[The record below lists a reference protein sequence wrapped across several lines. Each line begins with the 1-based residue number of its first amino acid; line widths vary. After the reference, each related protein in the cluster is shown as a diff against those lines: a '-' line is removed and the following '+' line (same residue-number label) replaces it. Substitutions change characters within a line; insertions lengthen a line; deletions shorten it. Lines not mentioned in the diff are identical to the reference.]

1 MQYASTAR
9 SSGRSWSSTASQLGL
24 PSAVHRS
31 FTTGLHTRRSFG
43 YMLDGATVTAS
54 GRSSA
59 RRDAAPAPPAPDGP
73 SGDSRTPEDHR
84 IGHKFLTL
92 MGGRF
97 TRDTLIYT
105 IGMLAVGPFS
115 LVSVAVLTRL
125 MVPAQYGEL
134 AVLLFLAG
142 YLTTLY
148 NTGSLHGTFML
159 VYGASEGE
167 GDDVDSDAAI
177 TSAPRRA
184 LGTGVV
190 LTLMIVSAGTAL
202 CCVFAPTLSQMLLG
216 RDSSAALVRWAAVSA
231 AAGAL
236 WRLTVNVFRME
247 RQPAR
252 FASFNAL
259 RPLFVVGG
267 TIPLVALGFGVQGA
281 LAGTALGTLAA
292 TAVCIAMAR
301 HSYALAFSWSD
312 AKEIVR
318 RGAMVAIP
326 VICLFIVHNADIVLL
341 SHYASKSE
349 LGVYR
354 VASRFAAVPSYFAGS
369 FLMAWSPLEKGVLF
383 QATYRHI
390 GKERVHGAILT
401 YYLLVAITIVVLLDV
416 LAPGLVLIVGP
427 AYRSAAPLIPLIGV
441 GFVCYGLYIVLVRTV
456 KVERRTL
463 LYTTSALIA
472 SAVDIALS
480 TVTIPWLGAY
490 GAPVATIS
498 GLLVAC
504 ALWTAVVR
512 GLMKTSLNFEARPLA
527 GLAGAVAIAALV
539 QAVGLHLWPAGQ
551 AVVLALVL
559 LSYLTAVLAFG
570 VVPRRHFKPLARL
583 ARAAAR
589 KGNVSGQD
597 PTSGL
602 GRLDSWRR
610 SLLTAIERDG
620 VPTAVLAER
629 LGRSEPE
636 LRRQY
641 VGILRELIG
650 AKAATSELDERLG
663 AYLLSRQP
671 EAQRDRI
678 AQELVEDDADTFE
691 LMELN
696 EAARRLRGLP
706 REAWS
711 AWAIETPSPRHRIKL
726 KELVEHLAG
735 LPEPDRRATLIALR
749 DGLTPAQVAAQTGLS
764 EQLVAARVVRVL
776 RNVAHLGRGG
786 PHDVAIGLALLGTR
800 SSARRPVEAR
810 GVALVFD
817 HVRRHP
823 RWRWRRAGARALQ

>member
-1 MQYASTAR
+1 
-9 SSGRSWSSTASQLGL
+9 
-24 PSAVHRS
+24 
-31 FTTGLHTRRSFG
+31 
-43 YMLDGATVTAS
+43 
-54 GRSSA
+54 
-59 RRDAAPAPPAPDGP
+59 
-73 SGDSRTPEDHR
+73 
-84 IGHKFLTL
+84 

-167 GDDVDSDAAI
+167 GDDVDSDATI
-177 TSAPRRA
+177 TSAPKRA

-202 CCVFAPTLSQMLLG
+202 CCVFAPALSQMLLG
-216 RDSSAALVRWAAVSA
+216 HRSGAALVRWAAVSA

-247 RQPAR
+247 RQPVR

-267 TIPLVALGFGVQGA
+267 TVPLVALGYGVQGA

-292 TAVCIAMAR
+292 VAVCIAMAR
-301 HSYALAFSWSD
+301 RSYALAFNWGD

-318 RGAMVAIP
+318 RGALVAIP

-341 SHYASKSE
+341 SRFASKSE

-401 YYLLVAITIVVLLDV
+401 YYLLVAMTIVVLLDV
-416 LAPGLVLIVGP
+416 LAPGLVLLVGP
-427 AYRSAAPLIPLIGV
+427 AFRSAAPLIPLIGM
-441 GFVCYGLYIVLVRTV
+441 GFVCYGLYIVMVRTV

-463 LYTTSALIA
+463 LYSTSAVVA
-472 SAVDIALS
+472 GAVDIALS

-504 ALWTAVVR
+504 ALWIAVVR
-512 GLMKTSLNFEARPLA
+512 GLMKTSLSFEARPLA
-527 GLAGAVAIAALV
+527 GLAGAVAIAAAV
-539 QAVGLHLWPAGQ
+539 QAVGLRLWPEP
-551 AVVLALVL
+551 VTHALVL

-583 ARAAAR
+583 ARATVR
-589 KGNVSGQD
+589 KGGVGERD

-602 GRLDSWRR
+602 GRLDSGRR
-610 SLLTAIERDG
+610 SLLAAIDRDDI
-620 VPTAVLAER
+620 PLAVLAER
-629 LGRSEPE
+629 LGRSESE
-636 LRRQY
+636 LRREY

-678 AQELVEDDADTFE
+678 AQELLEDDADTFE

-696 EAARRLRGLP
+696 DTVHKLRGLP
-706 REAWS
+706 QQAWS
-711 AWAIETPSPRHRIKL
+711 AWAAETPNSRHRVKL

-735 LPEPDRRATLIALR
+735 LPEPDRRAALIALR
-749 DGLTPAQVAAQTGLS
+749 DGLTPAQVAAQTGLP
-764 EQLVAARVVRVL
+764 EPLVAARVVRVL
-776 RNVAHLGRGG
+776 RSAAHLGRGG
-786 PHDVAIGLALLGTR
+786 PHDVAIGLALLGTHP
-800 SSARRPVEAR
+800 SVRRPVEAR
-810 GVALVFD
+810 GVALVYD
-817 HVRRHP
+817 HIRRHP
-823 RWRWRRAGARALQ
+823 RWRWRRAGVGALL

>member
-1 MQYASTAR
+1 
-9 SSGRSWSSTASQLGL
+9 
-24 PSAVHRS
+24 
-31 FTTGLHTRRSFG
+31 
-43 YMLDGATVTAS
+43 
-54 GRSSA
+54 
-59 RRDAAPAPPAPDGP
+59 
-73 SGDSRTPEDHR
+73 
-84 IGHKFLTL
+84 

-105 IGMLAVGPFS
+105 VGMLAVGPFS
-115 LVSVAVLTRL
+115 LVSVAVLTRV

-134 AVLLFLAG
+134 AVLLFLAS

-167 GDDVDSDAAI
+167 GDEVDSDATI
-177 TSAPRRA
+177 TSAPKRA

-216 RDSSAALVRWAAVSA
+216 HRSGAALVRWAAVSA

-247 RQPAR
+247 RQPVR

-259 RPLFVVGG
+259 RPLFVVSG
-267 TIPLVALGFGVQGA
+267 TVPLVVLGYGVQGA
-281 LAGTALGTLAA
+281 LAGTTLGTLAA
-292 TAVCIAMAR
+292 VAVCIVMAR
-301 HSYALAFSWSD
+301 RSYALAFNWGD
-312 AKEIVR
+312 AKEIMR

-341 SHYASKSE
+341 SRFASKSE

-354 VASRFAAVPSYFAGS
+354 VASRFASVPSYFAGS

-383 QATYRHI
+383 QATYRHV
-390 GKERVHGAILT
+390 GKERVHSAILT
-401 YYLLVAITIVVLLDV
+401 YYLLVAMTIVVLLDV
-416 LAPGLVLIVGP
+416 LAPGLVLLVGP

-441 GFVCYGLYIVLVRTV
+441 GFVCYGLYIVMVRTV
-456 KVERRTL
+456 RVERRTL
-463 LYTTSALIA
+463 LYTASAVVA
-472 SAVDIALS
+472 GAVDIALS

-498 GLLVAC
+498 GLLIAC
-504 ALWTAVVR
+504 ALWIAVVR
-512 GLMKTSLNFEARPLA
+512 GMLKTSLSFEARPLA

-539 QAVGLHLWPAGQ
+539 QDVGLRVWPQ
-551 AVVLALVL
+551 PVVLPLVL
-559 LSYLTAVLAFG
+559 LSYLTAVLAFE

-583 ARAAAR
+583 ARATVR
-589 KGNVSGQD
+589 KGSVGEQD

-602 GRLDSWRR
+602 GHLDSGRR
-610 SLLTAIERDG
+610 SLLAAIDRDDIP
-620 VPTAVLAER
+620 VAVLAER
-629 LGRSEPE
+629 LGRSESE
-636 LRRQY
+636 LRREY

-650 AKAATSELDERLG
+650 AKTATSELDERLG

-678 AQELVEDDADTFE
+678 AQELLEDDADTFQ

-696 EAARRLRGLP
+696 DAVRKLRGLP
-706 REAWS
+706 QQAWN
-711 AWAIETPSPRHRIKL
+711 AWAAETPSPRHRVRL
-726 KELVEHLAG
+726 KELVEHIAG
-735 LPEPDRRATLIALR
+735 LPEPDRRAALIALR
-749 DGLTPAQVAAQTGLS
+749 DGLTPAQVAAQTGLP
-764 EQLVAARVVRVL
+764 EPLVAARVVRVL
-776 RNVAHLGRGG
+776 RSAAHLGRGG
-786 PHDVAIGLALLGTR
+786 PHDVAIGLALLGTHP
-800 SSARRPVEAR
+800 SARRPVEAR
-810 GVALVFD
+810 GVALVYD
-817 HVRRHP
+817 HVRRHA
-823 RWRWRRAGARALQ
+823 RWRWRRAGVGALL